1 MEEHESK
8 ISVEEMTE
16 LITNLENYYANLGY
30 PKQNVIW
37 IANLIIKRLKED
49 YDLYINV
56 TGERGKGKSNLTLL
70 LTLLQVRYAG
80 IWKNEKTGKI
90 VRVKPR
96 TSPLPKPWVQQTV
109 DFDFN
114 RNMSFLD
121 DFKEVKTKFNSLGQY
136 SPFVI
141 DEGSKNL
148 HKQNW
153 MQKTQFMLVQ
163 LSDTER
169 YQNKSFFICFPN
181 FRELN
186 SIFRNDRIRMILHVY
201 DRGKAII
208 SMKDPNRYTID
219 PWHLDEN
226 DKTVQYELRHTP
238 IVARGPYQLL
248 RAEKKTK
255 NYAGNFEFP
264 SLKDVCPR
272 IWDVY
277 MKYKIDNAKKE
288 LKDKESDEGAGISKQ
303 TAKWKNATK
312 ELMKW
317 LKEKYPQL
325 TFKELADISNIG
337 RTTIKEM
344 WDADMA
350 EKTSEPVPLVRAPKG
365 YNVEEINN
373 PQDSVNEV

>member
-1 MEEHESK
+1 MEEESK
-8 ISVEEMTE
+8 ISVEEMQE
-16 LITNLENYYANLGY
+16 LIKNLEQYYINLGS
-30 PKQNVIW
+30 PKQNAFW
-37 IANLIIKRLKED
+37 IADLVIKRLKED

-80 IWKNEKTGKI
+80 IWRNSETGKV

-96 TSPLPKPWVQQTV
+96 TRPLPKPWVQQSV

-114 RNMSFLD
+114 KNISFLD
-121 DFKEVKTKFNSLGQY
+121 EMKEVKSKFNSLGQY
-136 SPFVI
+136 CPFVI

-169 YQNKSFFICFPN
+169 YQNKSFYICFPN

-226 DKTVQYELRHTP
+226 DKTIQYELRHVP

-248 RAEKKTK
+248 RAEKRTK
-255 NYAGNFEFP
+255 NYAGCFEFP
-264 SLKDVCPR
+264 ALKEICPR

-288 LKDKESDEGAGISKQ
+288 LKEKEEAPGVSKQ

-317 LKEKYPQL
+317 LKEKYPTL
-325 TFKELADISNIG
+325 TFKELSNISNVG
-337 RTTIKEM
+337 TATIKEM
-344 WDADMA
+344 WDEDIAA
-350 EKTSEPVPLVRAPKG
+350 RTSEPVELVRAPR
-365 YNVEEINN
+365 NIDTLPPIENTMVPPDET
-373 PQDSVNEV
+373 